1 MLPTKKQKSNNRFL
15 SIKSP
20 AKRDFAGLFL
30 FAALNNKDLMQKN
43 GSEIG
48 AIQSHQWQAT
58 MPQISC
64 RFKRKCASAGK
75 NLATP

>member
-20 AKRDFAGLFL
+20 AKRDFAGLFYL
-30 FAALNNKDLMQKN
+30 LRSTVKISCQKN
-43 GSEIG
+43 SPEVG

-75 NLATP
+75 NPATP